1 MAHVDRI
8 RLGITAAL
16 ALAAAC
22 SAQGTGGQGGQ
33 GGAASSAQG
42 SGHGSTAASSS
53 SQIAVAAVTSGAGG
67 STAFVC
73 NPPAAPGSIFEA
85 TAESYGA
92 LDPVPMCK
100 YRGDVLLIV
109 NVAAL

>member
-1 MAHVDRI
+1 MAHLDRT

-22 SAQGTGGQGGQ
+22 SAQGTGGNGGN
-33 GGAASSAQG
+33 GGAASSGQG
-42 SGHGSTAASSS
+42 STTNSSS
-53 SQIAVAAVTSGAGG
+53 KSAVAAVTSGAGG
-67 STAFVC
+67 SMPFVC

-85 TAESYGA
+85 TADTYGA

-100 YRGDVLLIV
+100 YRGDVLLFV